1 MNYAPSYRLLAAMMA
16 IMLIP
21 SVLPMHADEDAARF
35 DLGAELRRQIGY
47 CWRGAE
53 NLSKPERVSV
63 VLRFQLTPSG
73 ELDGD
78 VTLVSPEAD
87 EVSAVAISRATDAIL
102 NCAPY
107 NLPKEHYHIWEDVE
121 VTIGPPKNNLVS

>member
-1 MNYAPSYRLLAAMMA
+1 MASIGTALEPAQHQALLARRACHPARMA
-16 IMLIP
+16 K
-21 SVLPMHADEDAARF
+21 
-35 DLGAELRRQIGY
+35 LRRQIGS

-53 NLSKPERVSV
+53 NLSQPERVSV

>member
-1 MNYAPSYRLLAAMMA
+1 MNCAPSYLLLTVITA
-16 IMLIP
+16 IMP
-21 SVLPMHADEDAARF
+21 FALPMHADEDNARDGIEAA
-35 DLGAELRRQIGY
+35 LRRQIGN
-47 CWRGAE
+47 CWAGTE
-53 NLSKPERVSV
+53 NVSQSERVDV

-73 ELDGD
+73 DLDGD

-107 NLPKEHYHIWEDVE
+107 NLPKEHYHVWDDVE